1 MPRFARSP
9 FAAALLAPSLA
20 FGTALLF
27 AGCQN
32 DSGQEYGQDLEGADD
47 EHVHA
52 EADHGP
58 GPHGGTVLEL
68 TTDHSLHGEL
78 VIDSDDPANAKVYI
92 LAADM
97 KTLVPA
103 RSVELFFTDPA
114 TGEET
119 NLKLK
124 PATEENSESAEWIFL
139 RERLPNEGEGELA
152 GRVAVDVEGEEYEA
166 PFDTGHDAHG
176 DHDHDHDHAHGD
188 EHDHGDDHD
197 HEHGDEHDHE

>member
-20 FGTALLF
+20 MGAVLLVV
-27 AGCQN
+27 GCNN
-32 DSGQEYGQDLEGADD
+32 DAGQEYGTDVEAVDD

-78 VIDSDDPANAKVYI
+78 VIDSDDPANAKVYL

-97 KTLVPA
+97 KTPVQA
-103 RSVELFFTDPA
+103 RSVELFFNDPA

-119 NLKLK
+119 NLKLT
-124 PATEENSESAEWIFL
+124 PAAEENVESAEWIFL
-139 RERLPNEGEGELA
+139 RERLPNNGEGELE
-152 GRVAVDVEGEEYEA
+152 GRIVVDVAGDEHQTT
-166 PFDTGHDAHG
+166 FNTGHDAHDDHG
-176 DHDHDHDHAHGD
+176 HDHDHEHGDDHAHGD
-188 EHDHGDDHD
+188 EHA
-197 HEHGDEHDHE
+197 HE